1 VDGKITITLTF
12 TEETSIC
19 LSFSSR
25 FWMEFARGYG
35 GLPWVEMSE
44 ERTAIVAE
52 NYSYLLDL
60 LVQGRLYRLSRIH
73 SRSGS
78 SSRDWEEQARKKL
91 MSKHF
96 SWILDN

>member
-12 TEETSIC
+12 NEENKY
-19 LSFSSR
+19 LLEFSPPA

-44 ERTAIVAE
+44 ERMAIVAE

-60 LVQGRLYRLSRIH
+60 LVQGRLYRLSRMLL
-73 SRSGS
+73 
-78 SSRDWEEQARKKL
+78 EERIK
-91 MSKHF
+91 
-96 SWILDN
+96 